1 MTRYDEDL
9 IDELM
14 RLVAA
19 DIEVAE
25 GNKAYRDERFLS
37 WLAQDLRAGMSGAE
51 RAKDECDASAFGRR
65 AAARVA
71 ARRAEARLPYRE
83 LRHRAAPVVATLS
96 RALEEA
102 ARENC
107 VTLLDLAVA
116 AGDGRELW
124 DEPCEQ
130 WLDLPDDISPSDRYL
145 ALRVS
150 GDSMSPVLEQR
161 DVILIKL
168 GGVPALDDL
177 IVARVA
183 DRGYV
188 VKQVTSLKMDRVELT
203 SFNPRYESVVIPRD
217 RSSIL
222 GTVIARFKRE

>member
-1 MTRYDEDL
+1 MTKFDEDSV
-9 IDELM
+9 DELM
-14 RLVAA
+14 RFVAA
-19 DIEVAE
+19 EIELAE
-25 GNKAYRDERFLS
+25 GNRAYRDEQFVS
-37 WLAQDLRAGMSGAE
+37 WLAQDLRDGMSGAE
-51 RAKDECDASAFGRR
+51 RAKDENDATAFARR
-65 AAARVA
+65 AVARVA
-71 ARRAEARLPYRE
+71 SRRAEARLPYRE
-83 LRHRAAPVVATLS
+83 LRHRGAPVVATLS
-96 RALEEA
+96 RALVEA
-102 ARENC
+102 ARESC

-130 WLDLPDDISPSDRYL
+130 WLQLPDDISPSDRYL

-168 GGVPALDDL
+168 GGIPTLGDL
-177 IVARVA
+177 VVARVA

-188 VKQVTSLKMDRVELT
+188 VKQVASLKTGRVELT
-203 SFNPRYESVVIPRD
+203 SFNPLYESVVIPRD